1 VSWYTEHVLPHIVEF
16 TCGGASM
23 IPIRRPVMEGLR
35 GTVLEIGFG
44 SGTNVGLYPPEVER
58 VLAVEPSMRAR
69 EMARRR
75 IETHPHPPVE
85 FVGLDGESLPVE
97 AERIDAV
104 VSTFTLC
111 TIPDV
116 VAAMRE
122 IVRVLRP
129 GGGLHFLEHGR
140 SLDPKVLARQRRFEP
155 IQRRIGGGCHLT
167 RDPSELAVAAGLEL
181 ADLHRFVLRGPK
193 VLTTMSSGRAQKP

>member
-1 VSWYTEHVLPHIVEF
+1 MSWYTERILPHVVEL

-23 IPIRRPVMEGLR
+23 VPIRRPVMEGLR

-44 SGTNVGLYPPEVER
+44 SGPNVGLYPPEVER
-58 VLAVEPSMRAR
+58 VLAVEPSTRAR
-69 EMARRR
+69 DMAARR
-75 IETHPHPPVE
+75 IDAHPHPPIE
-85 FVGLDGESLPVE
+85 FVGLDGAVLPV
-97 AERIDAV
+97 ADASVDAV

-116 VAAMRE
+116 AAAMRE

-129 GGGLHFLEHGR
+129 GGALHFVEHGR
-140 SLDPKVLARQRRFEP
+140 SDDPKVSARQRRFEP

-167 RDPSELAVAAGLEL
+167 RDAPELAVAAGLEL

-193 VLTTMSSGRAQKP
+193 VLTTMSNGRAQKP